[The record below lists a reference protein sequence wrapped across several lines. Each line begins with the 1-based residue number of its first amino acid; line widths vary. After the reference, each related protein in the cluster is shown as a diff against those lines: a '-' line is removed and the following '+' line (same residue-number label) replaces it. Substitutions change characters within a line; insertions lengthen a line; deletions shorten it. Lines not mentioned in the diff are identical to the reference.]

1 MAEIFEI
8 ASAMLASLL
17 IGGGVVAV
25 MVRVVANWISKRTLD
40 YYNNQHAKDLEQLK
54 ANYTEVLTK
63 TKHELDKA
71 ERRHFIYSQS
81 QFELYNSLWKQLIY
95 TKRLADTLWKN
106 ADPKKLPSFADQ
118 IGQTKYVIEENMLLI
133 EEEHYNKLIAL
144 MEEFE
149 SFNVG
154 KQKLAELKQSTP
166 EEILANID
174 DVSEM
179 IRKNGGSKERYD
191 ALVSQIGDS
200 FRKQIHG

>member
-1 MAEIFEI
+1 MAEIFQV
-8 ASAMLASLL
+8 AGAMLASLL
-17 IGGGVVAV
+17 VGGGIVAV
-25 MVRVVANWISKRTLD
+25 LVRFVANWISKRTLD

-54 ANYTEVLTK
+54 ANYTEALTK

-95 TKRLADTLWKN
+95 TKRLADALWKN

-133 EEEHYNKLIAL
+133 EEEHYNKLITL

-149 SFNVG
+149 SFKVG
-154 KQKLAELKQSTP
+154 KQKLVELKQSTP
-166 EEILANID
+166 EEILANIE

-191 ALVSQIGDS
+191 ALVSQIGQS